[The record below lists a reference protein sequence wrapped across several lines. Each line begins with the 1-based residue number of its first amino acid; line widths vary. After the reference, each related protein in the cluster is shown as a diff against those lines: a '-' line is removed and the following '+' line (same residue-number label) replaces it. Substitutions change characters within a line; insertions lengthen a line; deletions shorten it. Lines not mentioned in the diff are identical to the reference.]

1 MSRELFE
8 AQPPAYEIDL
18 RVRRLESRV
27 ARLEEL
33 VTRLSSDLERLS
45 HTPGHRADGAD

>member
-8 AQPPAYEIDL
+8 AQPPAYEMDL
-18 RVRRLESRV
+18 RVRRLETRV

-45 HTPGHRADGAD
+45 RSPGHGPDGAD